1 LDDKLGEFVPAFR
14 NGEVRVRHLLNHTS
28 GIKSF
33 TSIPA
38 FEKEQATDLGPDAII
53 SLIQSAPGDFAP
65 GTSWRYNNSGFYLL
79 GLVIEKASGMRYGEF
94 LEKNFFRPLK
104 MSAVLSSGVN
114 PAIRN
119 LSQGYNLKQGKPVRA
134 EAMSWTPVF
143 SAGAICG
150 DVTDLLK
157 WQAALAGGR
166 VVSSWETM
174 RKPTVLSDGTEID
187 YGFGTRLGSIEGHR
201 CYGHTGGGGGFSN
214 VLLSLPD
221 DHLTVVVLKNT
232 EGALPSTTIAAR
244 IVRAILK
251 LSPPAEKDLLL
262 SDEEVAR
269 FAGTFDSDEGA
280 IEAIARE
287 NRLWARA
294 AGSSGEGDRMRYQG
308 DGVVALGEES
318 LVRFRPRQGKAQW
331 GMGYEGGLFLGAA
344 RRIR

>member
-1 LDDKLGEFVPAFR
+1 MKAGLSLLLVLANLALGQSPAAPPAVDLAEWRQRIEEIAQAAMRESPIVGMSVGVSFRDEPLFTRGYGSADLERKVPATAETVYHFDSITKNMTAAAVLRLGEEGKLRLDDKLGEFVPAFR

-33 TSIPA
+33 TSMPA

-157 WQAALAGGR
+157 WQAALVGGR
-166 VVSSWETM
+166 VVSS
-174 RKPTVLSDGTEID
+174 
-187 YGFGTRLGSIEGHR
+187 
-201 CYGHTGGGGGFSN
+201 
-214 VLLSLPD
+214 
-221 DHLTVVVLKNT
+221 
-232 EGALPSTTIAAR
+232 
-244 IVRAILK
+244 
-251 LSPPAEKDLLL
+251 
-262 SDEEVAR
+262 
-269 FAGTFDSDEGA
+269 
-280 IEAIARE
+280 
-287 NRLWARA
+287 
-294 AGSSGEGDRMRYQG
+294 
-308 DGVVALGEES
+308 
-318 LVRFRPRQGKAQW
+318 
-331 GMGYEGGLFLGAA
+331 
-344 RRIR
+344 

>member
-1 LDDKLGEFVPAFR
+1 MKAGLSLLLVLANLAKPHESPVAPPAADLQEWRQRIEEIAQTAMRESPIVGMSVGVSFRDALFTRGYGSADLERNVPATAETVYHFDSITKNITAAAVLRLGEEGKLRLDDKLGEFVPAFR

-187 YGFGTRLGSIEGHR
+187 YGFSTRLGSIEGHR
-201 CYGHTGGGGGFSN
+201 RYGHTGGGGGFSN

-221 DHLTVVVLKNT
+221 DHLTVVVLK
-232 EGALPSTTIAAR
+232 
-244 IVRAILK
+244 
-251 LSPPAEKDLLL
+251 
-262 SDEEVAR
+262 
-269 FAGTFDSDEGA
+269 
-280 IEAIARE
+280 
-287 NRLWARA
+287 
-294 AGSSGEGDRMRYQG
+294 
-308 DGVVALGEES
+308 
-318 LVRFRPRQGKAQW
+318 
-331 GMGYEGGLFLGAA
+331 
-344 RRIR
+344 